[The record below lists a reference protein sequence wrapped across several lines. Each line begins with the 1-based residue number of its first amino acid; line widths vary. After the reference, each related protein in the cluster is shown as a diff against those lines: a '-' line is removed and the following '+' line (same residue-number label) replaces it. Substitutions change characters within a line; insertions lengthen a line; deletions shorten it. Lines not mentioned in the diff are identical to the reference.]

1 MVPPRPALVTR
12 EDVRSPPYSIPCF
25 PLTAVGAWAS
35 RRNCSP
41 ARPGSHQKQKV
52 PNGRTRTAPSRLGS
66 PREGYQAAPEY
77 PRASRPLP
85 AALPHCR
92 AFLGRSS
99 RKSGIIGHLA
109 RLPSPLAARAIGA
122 ELFGGSP
129 LAAASP
135 PDSGRGIYGIGHY
148 ARGRRRRPRV
158 SGSVPSDRSWAARF
172 GVRWD
177 RPYGGDRNSN
187 SVTGRRNAAPGCRT
201 RAFRTDSTSRSIG
214 SAACSAKRRPTPAV
228 ERSSP
233 VLSPVTS
240 ASIR

>member
-66 PREGYQAAPEY
+66 PREGYQAARSTP
-77 PRASRPLP
+77 ASRPLP
-85 AALPHCR
+85 GVVLQKIRYNRSLR
-92 AFLGRSS
+92 ASAF
-99 RKSGIIGHLA
+99 
-109 RLPSPLAARAIGA
+109 PLAVRAIGA

-135 PDSGRGIYGIGHY
+135 PDSGRGDLWH
-148 ARGRRRRPRV
+148 
-158 SGSVPSDRSWAARF
+158 
-172 GVRWD
+172 
-177 RPYGGDRNSN
+177 
-187 SVTGRRNAAPGCRT
+187 RT
-201 RAFRTDSTSRSIG
+201 LRSRSATAPQG
-214 SAACSAKRRPTPAV
+214 
-228 ERSSP
+228 
-233 VLSPVTS
+233 
-240 ASIR
+240 